1 MRILVTAGPT
11 REYFD
16 SVRFISNPSSGKMG
30 YAIAKEAA
38 GRDHEVVLVSG
49 PVELPEP
56 EGVHMVHVVSA
67 REMLETV
74 TSRFDE
80 CHCLVMTAAVCDYR
94 PSMRQSHKLKK
105 QAQVRAIQL
114 QPTEDILT
122 HVGKIKGD
130 RVVIGFA
137 MEDHD
142 HRKNAESKLRR
153 KRCDAIVLNDLGN
166 VGTESGTIEV
176 LQADQ
181 GWQNPTS
188 GTKAE
193 LAVTIVDM
201 VESLYQQSHRQ

>member
-1 MRILVTAGPT
+1 MQILVTAGPT

-30 YAIAKEAA
+30 YAIAAEAA
-38 GRDHEVVLVSG
+38 GRDHDVVLVSG

-56 EGVHMVHVVSA
+56 EGVRMVHVVSA
-67 REMLETV
+67 REMFESV
-74 TSRFDE
+74 TSLFAQ

-94 PSMRQSHKLKK
+94 PSKRQPHKLKK
-105 QAQVRAIQL
+105 RGQVRAIHL

-122 HVGKIKGD
+122 HVGKVKGD

-142 HRKNAESKLRR
+142 HHKNAESKLRR

-176 LQADQ
+176 LQAGQ
-181 GWQNPTS
+181 GWLEPTS
-188 GTKAE
+188 GTKAQ
-193 LAVTIVDM
+193 LAVTIVDIA
-201 VESLYQQSHRQ
+201 ESLYRQSHRQ